1 MKRGMTLVEVLV
13 VAGLLSLILTVAVMV
28 FGPAVRSFRR
38 GQDRAE
44 SQQTVAVAAR
54 WLKVDI
60 QSAAP
65 GSVRWDTDQLVMV
78 TQGDPPAFEADGE
91 PQWTTILS
99 YWKDGQG
106 ELHRQSDPLGAAD
119 PEAAAPSAHN
129 PAARVVARNLS
140 QFECSTA
147 SAVVK
152 VTLEAKKDDHR
163 CRLETS
169 FSSALA
175 PMEPP
180 PP

>member
-1 MKRGMTLVEVLV
+1 MKRGMTLAEVLV
-13 VAGLLSLILTVAVMV
+13 VAGLLALILSVAVMV

-65 GSVRWDTDQLVMV
+65 GSVRWDTDQLVLV
-78 TQGDPPAFEADGE
+78 SQGDPPAFEPDGE
-91 PQWTTILS
+91 PRWTTILS
-99 YWKDGQG
+99 YWKDAEGK
-106 ELHRQSDPLGAAD
+106 LHRQSDPLGAAD
-119 PEAAAPSAHN
+119 PETASPAPHN

-140 QFECSTA
+140 EFECATA
-147 SAVVK
+147 GSVVQ
-152 VTLEAKKDDHR
+152 VTLEAQKDDHR

-169 FSSALA
+169 FASTLA
-175 PMEPP
+175 PLEAPP
-180 PP
+180 